1 MIIVII
7 LKYFLLMFLVSCIL
21 VQNWYNGSC
30 YYMNV
35 FGCLSLGVLKLKSR
49 MRI

>member
-21 VQNWYNGSC
+21 VQNWYND
-30 YYMNV
+30 
-35 FGCLSLGVLKLKSR
+35 FKSLHEYFWLH
-49 MRI
+49 

>member
-21 VQNWYNGSC
+21 VQNWYNGFMSLHE
-30 YYMNV
+30 YFLL
-35 FGCLSLGVLKLKSR
+35 FGLPETE
-49 MRI
+49 I